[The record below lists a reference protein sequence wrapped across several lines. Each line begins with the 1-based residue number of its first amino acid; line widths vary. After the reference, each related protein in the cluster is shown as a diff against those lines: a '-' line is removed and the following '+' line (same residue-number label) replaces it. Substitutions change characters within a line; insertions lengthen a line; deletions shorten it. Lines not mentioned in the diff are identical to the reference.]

1 MPVSANG
8 LRRAGSITHL
18 NLVILLGVCLDPEH
32 PAIVYEFLEN
42 GSLYDL
48 LFSVS
53 SKVSAILTTTFCSMC
68 THCYPQN
75 DSFLII

>member
-1 MPVSANG
+1 MFETC
-8 LRRAGSITHL
+8 RYTHP

-32 PAIVYEFLEN
+32 PAIIYEILEN

-53 SKVSAILTTTFCSMC
+53 SKVSAILTTTFF
-68 THCYPQN
+68 THCYAQN
-75 DSFLII
+75 DSCLTI